1 MKEQII
7 FGSVFLVLLIIFLYF
22 DFKYD
27 LLKDSSAAVK
37 KPYSYSRV
45 QLAWWTLII
54 LSSFISIVIVKSK
67 IPELDP
73 STLILIGISS
83 ATIATGRLIDVSD
96 QKDPTIYRYQNNERK
111 GLLLDIISD
120 QNGASIHRLQ
130 TVLFNLT
137 FGIWMIT
144 MVFNNLTDCSII
156 DVSKII
162 PNIQSNNLVLLGLS
176 SATYAA
182 LKIPENSSTK
192 NSTSLQEKVKE
203 EAKDDNTKK
212 E

>member
-7 FGSVFLVLLIIFLYF
+7 YGTVFLILLIIFLYF

-27 LLKDSSAAVK
+27 LLKDSSTAIK

-54 LSSFISIVIVKSK
+54 LSSFISIVIGKK
-67 IPELDP
+67 NIPELDP

-96 QKDPTIYRYQNNERK
+96 QKDFTIQRYQNNERK

-137 FGIWMIT
+137 FGIWMII
-144 MVFNNLTDCSII
+144 MVLNNLKDYSL

-162 PNIQSNNLVLLGLS
+162 PIIQNNNLVLLGLS

-192 NSTSLQEKVKE
+192 NSILQPENVKDE
-203 EAKDDNTKK
+203 SKEDNTIKG
-212 E
+212 

>member
-7 FGSVFLVLLIIFLYF
+7 YGTVFLILLIIFLYF
-22 DFKYD
+22 DFKND
-27 LLKDSSAAVK
+27 LLKDSSTAIK

-54 LSSFISIVIVKSK
+54 LSSFISIVIGKK
-67 IPELDP
+67 NIPELDP

-96 QKDPTIYRYQNNERK
+96 QKDFTIQRYQNNERK

-137 FGIWMIT
+137 FGIWMII
-144 MVFNNLTDCSII
+144 MVLNNLKDYSL

-162 PNIQSNNLVLLGLS
+162 PIIQNNNLVLLGLS

-192 NSTSLQEKVKE
+192 TSASQPENVKDEST
-203 EAKDDNTKK
+203 DGNTIKG
-212 E
+212 

>member
-7 FGSVFLVLLIIFLYF
+7 FGSVFLILLIIFLYF
-22 DFKYD
+22 DFKHD
-27 LLKDSSAAVK
+27 LLKDSSTAIK

-54 LSSFISIVIVKSK
+54 LSSFICIVIVKTK
-67 IPELDP
+67 IPELDQ

-96 QKDPTIYRYQNNERK
+96 QKDLTINRYQNNERK

-130 TVLFNLT
+130 TVLLNLT
-137 FGIWMIT
+137 FGIWMII
-144 MVFNNLTDCSII
+144 MVLNNLNDCSI

-162 PNIQSNNLVLLGLS
+162 PIIQPNNLVLLGIS

-192 NSTSLQEKVKE
+192 NSNS
-203 EAKDDNTKK
+203 
-212 E
+212 

>member
-7 FGSVFLVLLIIFLYF
+7 YGTVFLILLIIFLYF
-22 DFKYD
+22 DFKND
-27 LLKDSSAAVK
+27 LLKDSSTAIK

-54 LSSFISIVIVKSK
+54 LSSFISIVIVKNK

-96 QKDPTIYRYQNNERK
+96 QKDLTINRYQNNGRK

-120 QNGASIHRLQ
+120 QSGASIHRLQ

-137 FGIWMIT
+137 FGIWMIIT
-144 MVFNNLTDCSII
+144 VLNNLNDCSI

-162 PNIQSNNLVLLGLS
+162 PIIQNNNLILLGLS

-192 NSTSLQEKVKE
+192 NSILQPENVKDE
-203 EAKDDNTKK
+203 SKEDNTIKG
-212 E
+212 

>member
-7 FGSVFLVLLIIFLYF
+7 YGTVFLILLIIFLYF
-22 DFKYD
+22 DFKND
-27 LLKDSSAAVK
+27 LLKDSSTAIK

-54 LSSFISIVIVKSK
+54 LSSFISIVIGKK
-67 IPELDP
+67 NIPELDP

-96 QKDPTIYRYQNNERK
+96 QKDFTIQRYQNNERK

-137 FGIWMIT
+137 FGIWMII
-144 MVFNNLTDCSII
+144 MVLNNLKDYSL

-162 PNIQSNNLVLLGLS
+162 PIIQNNNLVLLGLS

-192 NSTSLQEKVKE
+192 NSILQPENVKDE
-203 EAKDDNTKK
+203 SKEDNTIKG
-212 E
+212 

>member
-7 FGSVFLVLLIIFLYF
+7 YGTVFLILLIIFLYF
-22 DFKYD
+22 DFKND
-27 LLKDSSAAVK
+27 LLKDSSTAIK

-54 LSSFISIVIVKSK
+54 LSSFISIVIVKNK
-67 IPELDP
+67 IPELDQ

-96 QKDPTIYRYQNNERK
+96 QKDLTINRYQNNERK

-120 QNGASIHRLQ
+120 QSGASIHRLQ

-137 FGIWMIT
+137 FGIWMIIT
-144 MVFNNLTDCSII
+144 VLNNLNDFSI

-162 PNIQSNNLVLLGLS
+162 PIIQNNNLILLGLS

-192 NSTSLQEKVKE
+192 NSILQPENVKDE
-203 EAKDDNTKK
+203 SKEDNTIKG
-212 E
+212 

>member
-7 FGSVFLVLLIIFLYF
+7 YGTVFLILLIIFLYF

-27 LLKDSSAAVK
+27 LLKDSSTAIK

-54 LSSFISIVIVKSK
+54 LSSFISIVIGKK
-67 IPELDP
+67 NIPELDP

-96 QKDPTIYRYQNNERK
+96 QKDFTIQRYQNNERK

-137 FGIWMIT
+137 FGIWMII
-144 MVFNNLTDCSII
+144 MVLNNLKDYSL

-162 PNIQSNNLVLLGLS
+162 PIIQNNNLVLLGLS

-192 NSTSLQEKVKE
+192 TSASQPENVKDEST
-203 EAKDDNTKK
+203 DGNTIKG
-212 E
+212 